1 MQQILLLLLVAAS
14 TIASAM
20 AAPPPPGSLSAPH
33 ILISGTITDAN
44 QEPLIGATVLEKGT
58 SSGTVTDIDG
68 RFSLN
73 VSAED
78 AILQIS
84 YTGYQTIEVPV
95 DNQTTFEIVLSEDA
109 ATLDEVVVVG
119 YGIQRKR
126 DVTASISS
134 LESEQ
139 ITEIAVS
146 SGVSAMQGQVAG
158 VDITTAGNRPGAS
171 PNIRIRGRRSLT
183 ASNVPLYVIDGIP
196 QVLGTGALQDIN
208 PQDIQSMEILKD
220 AAGTAVYGSR
230 GANGVVLVTTK
241 RGANGPTVVSYDGY
255 YGITSALKT
264 LDVMNG
270 AQFTALKR
278 ESRRMGYDGAIPADE
293 LVFLDPTEL
302 ESIAQGR
309 STNFQDLIL
318 QNGNRMNHQ
327 LSVRGGTEN
336 TQFALSV
343 GYFDEV
349 GIVPS
354 MDYTRYSARINLDQK
369 IGSIFQTG
377 ISFVASQSL
386 QNYGSDATLA
396 QALQQNPLGVPYN
409 EDGSVRFLP
418 TNDGLATNP
427 LAELVPGAYLDE
439 RRVTRI
445 FAPIYLKAA
454 LLPGLN
460 FTSNFGPDIRY
471 YRGGIFRGSLTNS
484 NRGGPASAGIDNNV
498 DFGYTWEN
506 ILNYN
511 RDFGTDH
518 TLGVT
523 ALQSIQGYRFET
535 QHGDVTNLPYEEQL
549 FYNLGTAE
557 VKGDIRSYLSEWQLA
572 SFMGRVNYSYK
583 NKYLFQASLRADGS
597 SRLAEDN
604 RWYYFP
610 GVSLGWRLG
619 AEPFLAG
626 ASWINDLKLRVSYG
640 EVGNTAIDPYSTQGG
655 LNRTAYAW
663 GDAPAF
669 GFALGAIPNPE
680 LGWEVSKTTN
690 VGLDFDLLNGRFNGS
705 IEYFRTN
712 TENLLLARNL
722 PPTSGYSS
730 VLQNIGST
738 RTTGAELSLGAAI
751 LDDRDGFTWAVSFNV
766 STYDEEIISLA
777 LRDENGNPIDDIG
790 NGWFIGEAIS
800 SFYDYRKIGIYQLD
814 EVELAR
820 TAENKFPGDIKLE
833 DIDGDGI
840 ITDADRTI
848 IGSDVPDYFGGITN
862 KFGFRGFDLTVFF
875 LYRQG
880 YTIFSNYNVGY
891 NTLFGRYNNLD
902 VDYWTIDNPTNESPR
917 PNENQER
924 PRNASTLGYAD
935 GSFLKLRNVQ
945 LGYNLPDRL
954 ASRFG
959 LSRFRLYVSGQN
971 LWFASKFDTY
981 DPETQDIIPSSKIFL
996 GGLTVTF

>member
-1 MQQILLLLLVAAS
+1 MRFYLLLLL
-14 TIASAM
+14 
-20 AAPPPPGSLSAPH
+20 LS
-33 ILISGTITDAN
+33 
-44 QEPLIGATVLEKGT
+44 GATVLWSGVPPGIYAAPPIQITGTINGIDGEPLVGATVQEKGT
-58 SSGTVTDIDG
+58 TSGTVTDFDG
-68 RFSLN
+68 TFSLN
-73 VSAED
+73 VIGENPV
-78 AILQIS
+78 LVIS
-84 YTGYQTIEVPV
+84 YTGYRTQELPV
-95 DNQTTFEIVLSEDA
+95 GSQTTFEIVLEEDA
-109 ATLDEVVVVG
+109 ATLNEVVVVG

-146 SGVSAMQGQVAG
+146 SGVAAMQGQVAG
-158 VDITTAGNRPGAS
+158 VDITTAGNRPGSS

-208 PQDIQSMEILKD
+208 PQDIESMEILKD

-241 RGANGPTVVSYDGY
+241 RGTNGPTLVSYDGY
-255 YGITSALKT
+255 YGVTSALRT
-264 LDVMNG
+264 LDMMDG
-270 AQFTALKR
+270 AQFTGLKR
-278 ESRRMGYDGAIPADE
+278 ESRRIGYDGAIPADE
-293 LVFLDPTEL
+293 EVFLDPTEL

-327 LSVRGGTEN
+327 LSVRGGSEG
-336 TQFALSV
+336 TQFALSL
-343 GYFDEV
+343 GYFDEE
-349 GIVPS
+349 GIVPG
-354 MDYTRYSARINLDQK
+354 MDYSRYSARINLDQK

-386 QNYGSDATLA
+386 QNFGSDAALF

-445 FAPIYLKAA
+445 FAPLYLKAQLA
-454 LLPGLN
+454 PGLN

-471 YRGGIFRGSLTNS
+471 YRGGNFRGSLTNA
-484 NRGGPASAGIDNNV
+484 NRQGPASAGIDNNV

-506 ILNYN
+506 LLNYN
-511 RDFGTDH
+511 KDFGADH
-518 TLGVT
+518 RLGIT
-523 ALQSIQGYRFET
+523 GLQSIQGYRLET
-535 QHGDVTNLPYEEQL
+535 HHSDVTNLPYEEQL
-549 FYNLGTAE
+549 FYNLRTAE

-572 SFMGRVNYSYK
+572 SFMGRVNYSFK
-583 NKYLFQASLRADGS
+583 DKYLFQASLRADGS

-604 RWYYFP
+604 SWYYFP
-610 GVSLGWRLG
+610 GVSVGWRIG

-626 ASWINDLKLRVSYG
+626 APWINDLKLRASYG

-655 LNRTAYAW
+655 LDRTPYAF
-663 GDAPAF
+663 GNTPAF

-690 VGLDFDLLNGRFNGS
+690 IGLDFDLLNGRFNGS

-712 TENLLLARNL
+712 TENLLLDRNL
-722 PPTSGYSS
+722 PPTSGYNS
-730 VLQNIGST
+730 VLQNVGST
-738 RTTGAELSLGAAI
+738 RTTGAELSVGAAL
-751 LDDRDGFTWAVSFNV
+751 LDNRDGLTWAVSFNV

-777 LRDENGNPIDDIG
+777 LRDEAGNPIDDVG

-800 SFYDYRKIGIYQLD
+800 SFYDYRKIGIYQMD

-820 TAENKFPGDIKLE
+820 TAENKVPGEIKLE
-833 DIDGDGI
+833 DIDGDGL
-840 ITDADRTI
+840 ITDADRVI
-848 IGSDVPDYFGGITN
+848 VGSDVPDYFGGITN
-862 KFGFRGFDLTVFF
+862 RFGYKGFDLTVFF

-880 YTIFSNYNVGY
+880 YTIFSDYNVGF

-902 VDYWTIDNPTNESPR
+902 VDYWTVNNPTNESPR

-924 PRNASTLGYAD
+924 PRNASTMGYAD

-945 LGYNLPDRL
+945 LGYNLPERL
-954 ASRFG
+954 TSRFG
-959 LSRFRLYVSGQN
+959 LSQLRVYASGQN

-981 DPETQDIIPSSKIFL
+981 DPETQDIVPASKIFL
-996 GGLTVTF
+996 AGLKVTL